1 MGDRAADRHDPRPVL
16 IVTGLVQEARIA
28 EGPGYTVICSSSDPV
43 QLRVM
48 LAGFDPASIRGVV
61 SFGVAGGLDPK
72 LKSGDVVVATEVVAG
87 QRLIMDMFPLAK
99 QVQIACDTAKGA
111 AARLA
116 GIEAPKHED
125 NEASLEDLR
134 ARIAKTLAFIETV
147 PADAIAGADERAI
160 EIVKHVDEFAI
171 AIQHRARHA
180 RGRAPEHDAHVAR
193 EFFHRGGRLDQ
204 LA

>member
-1 MGDRAADRHDPRPVL
+1 MALSLYDASVPALKLALTNLDAILGKA
-16 IVTGLVQEARIA
+16 IA
-28 EGPGYTVICSSSDPV
+28 HAET
-43 QLRVM
+43 
-48 LAGFDPASIRGVV
+48 
-61 SFGVAGGLDPK
+61 
-72 LKSGDVVVATEVVAG
+72 LKVDSQVVAG

-99 QVQIACDTAKGA
+99 QVQIACDMAKGA

-160 EIVKHVDEFAI
+160 EIVYPSITLRFIGRDYLTKFVLPNLYFHVTMTYAI
-171 AIQHRARHA
+171 LRAN
-180 RGRAPEHDAHVAR
+180 GVAVGKGDYLGNI
-193 EFFHRGGRLDQ
+193 F
-204 LA
+204 

>member
-1 MGDRAADRHDPRPVL
+1 MALSLYDASVPALKLALTNLDAILGKA
-16 IVTGLVQEARIA
+16 IA
-28 EGPGYTVICSSSDPV
+28 HAET
-43 QLRVM
+43 
-48 LAGFDPASIRGVV
+48 
-61 SFGVAGGLDPK
+61 
-72 LKSGDVVVATEVVAG
+72 LKVDSQVVAG

-160 EIVKHVDEFAI
+160 EIVYPSITLRFIGRDYLTKFVLPNLYFHVTMTYAI
-171 AIQHRARHA
+171 LRAN
-180 RGRAPEHDAHVAR
+180 GVAV
-193 EFFHRGGRLDQ
+193 GKGDYLGDI
-204 LA
+204 L

>member
-1 MGDRAADRHDPRPVL
+1 MALSLYDASVPALKLALTNLDAILGKA
-16 IVTGLVQEARIA
+16 IA
-28 EGPGYTVICSSSDPV
+28 HAET
-43 QLRVM
+43 
-48 LAGFDPASIRGVV
+48 
-61 SFGVAGGLDPK
+61 
-72 LKSGDVVVATEVVAG
+72 LKVDSQVVAG

-160 EIVKHVDEFAI
+160 EIVYPSITLRFIGRDYLTKFVLPNLYFHVTMTYAI
-171 AIQHRARHA
+171 LRAN
-180 RGRAPEHDAHVAR
+180 GVAVGKGDYLGNI
-193 EFFHRGGRLDQ
+193 F
-204 LA
+204 

>member
-1 MGDRAADRHDPRPVL
+1 MALSLYDASVPALKLALTNLDAILGKA
-16 IVTGLVQEARIA
+16 IA
-28 EGPGYTVICSSSDPV
+28 HAET
-43 QLRVM
+43 
-48 LAGFDPASIRGVV
+48 
-61 SFGVAGGLDPK
+61 
-72 LKSGDVVVATEVVAG
+72 LKVDSQVVAG

-147 PADAIAGADERAI
+147 PADAIAGA
-160 EIVKHVDEFAI
+160 EI
-171 AIQHRARHA
+171 
-180 RGRAPEHDAHVAR
+180 GRAHV
-193 EFFHRGGRLDQ
+193 
-204 LA
+204 